1 MLNKEKF
8 ANRLRTLRQIKGIS
22 TRSLAAAIG
31 LKSHGAIAQFEKGT
45 SLPALETLVKM
56 ADYFDVTLDYLVG
69 VTDTQHSIYKNA
81 KNNSASEFPSKLTEL
96 PSSTEAIEKQ
106 EATDRMIEPKLEYK
120 TEELIVGLDEESMT
134 ELHKFL
140 RYLHAR
146 QTLDREDEKSC
157 GLDIKEV
164 ANPQRA
170 RSS

>member
-8 ANRLRTLRQIKGIS
+8 ANRLKSLRQSKGIS

-45 SLPALETLVKM
+45 SLPALDTLVKM

-69 VTDTQHSIYKNA
+69 VTDTPHSIYKNEA
-81 KNNSASEFPSKLTEL
+81 NNSYSEFPSKLTEL
-96 PSSTEAIEKQ
+96 PGSTEA
-106 EATDRMIEPKLEYK
+106 TDKMAEPKLKDK

-164 ANPQRA
+164 ANPQKA
-170 RSS
+170 KSS